1 MRSLARTVALALA
14 FSVAASA
21 AFAERVLRIE
31 EVPIGELDPHK
42 AIDYIDSIINFNAYD
57 SLVWPNPDG
66 TFTGLLAESWEVSD
80 GGLSYTFTMRDA
92 MFHDGS
98 VVDSADVVYSL
109 ARTQA
114 IGQAYAYLFV
124 GLTAEAVDDRTVR
137 MTLPAPNA
145 AFLATLPRLSIV
157 NSDLARANQQDGD
170 FGDNGD
176 YSQAFLSG
184 ADAGSGA
191 YVVDSH
197 NMQELTIMKQF
208 PDYFEPFDPLAPETV
223 QVRYGIDAATMRTM
237 MAKGEL
243 DLSNQWHPYETYGG
257 LATAHD
263 NVALTTEKGV
273 GYVVLPIHTQK
284 PPTDDVHF
292 RRAMVYALDYDA
304 FPNIVKVTD
313 DLVAGFPSRTAI
325 PRAMFGYDW
334 DAPAFKQDLERARA
348 ELAKSKYADSLDTIP
363 EVELAWVAEVP
374 IEEKTMLQLQHNL
387 GQIGIRSFI
396 TKNPWVRFS
405 DRATTSD
412 SSPHVGLLN
421 YSATYSDPI
430 SLLGDYHSSAR
441 GSYLSMW
448 WLDDSEVDRLIEAS
462 RVELDM
468 HKREE
473 VLKQL
478 QRRILEVA
486 PAIYAYEFDAVF
498 AKGAHVGAPPLDD
511 DSLTVPV
518 MGGNFRFH
526 TWQVNDA
533 M

>member
-1 MRSLARTVALALA
+1 MRSLFRITAVVLA
-14 FSVAASA
+14 FAMPVSA
-21 AFAERVLRIE
+21 ALAERVLRIE

-42 AIDYIDSIINFNAYD
+42 AIDYIDSIINFNVYD

-66 TFTGLLAESWEVSD
+66 SFTGLLAESWEVSD
-80 GGLSYTFTMRDA
+80 DGLNYTFSLRDA
-92 MFHDGS
+92 NFHDGT

-114 IGQAYAYLFV
+114 IGQAFAYLFP
-124 GLTAEAVDDRTVR
+124 GLTATAVDDRTVR
-137 MTLPAPNA
+137 IALSQANA

-157 NSDLARANQQDGD
+157 NSDLAKANQQDGD
-170 FGDNGD
+170 FGENGD
-176 YSQAFLSG
+176 YSAAFLSVN
-184 ADAGSGA
+184 DAGSGA
-191 YVVDSH
+191 YMVESH
-197 NMQELTIMKQF
+197 NMQEITILKEF
-208 PDYFEPFDPLAPETV
+208 PDYFDPFDPLAPETV
-223 QVRYGIDAATMRTM
+223 QIRYGIDAATMRTL

-257 LATAHD
+257 LATAQD

-292 RRAMVYALDYDA
+292 RRAMVYALNYDA
-304 FPNIVKVTD
+304 FANIVKVTD
-313 DLVAGFPSRTAI
+313 DLYAGFPSRTAI
-325 PRAMFGYDW
+325 PRAMFGYDV
-334 DAPAFKQDLERARA
+334 DAPPFKQDLDRARA
-348 ELAKSKYADSLDTIP
+348 ELAMSKYADSLDEY

-374 IEEKTMLQLQHNL
+374 IEEKTMLQLQYDL
-387 GQIGIRSFI
+387 GQIGIKSKI

-405 DRATTSD
+405 DRATTVETT
-412 SSPHVGLLN
+412 PHVGLLN
-421 YSATYSDPI
+421 FSATYSDPI
-430 SLLGDYHSSAR
+430 SLLGDYHSNAQ

-448 WLDDSEVDRLIEAS
+448 WLDDPEVDRLIDAS

-468 HKREE
+468 AKREE

-498 AKGAHVGAPPLDD
+498 AKGAHIGAPPLDD
-511 DSLTVPV
+511 DSKTVPV

-526 TWQVNDA
+526 TWQVGDA

>member
-1 MRSLARTVALALA
+1 MA
-14 FSVAASA
+14 FVVTASS

-42 AIDYIDSIINFNAYD
+42 AIDYIDSIINFNVYD

-66 TFTGLLAESWEVSD
+66 TFSGLLAVSWEVSD
-80 GGLSYTFTMRDA
+80 DGLNYTFTMRDVK
-92 MFHDGS
+92 FHDGS
-98 VVDSADVVYSL
+98 VVDAHDVVYSL

-114 IGQAYAYLFV
+114 IGQAYGYLFT
-124 GLTAEAVDDRTVR
+124 GLTSAAVDDRTVR
-137 MTLPAPNA
+137 ITLPASNA

-170 FGDNGD
+170 FGENGD
-176 YSQAFLSG
+176 YSAAFLSG
-184 ADAGSGA
+184 NDAGSGA
-191 YVVDSH
+191 YTVESH
-197 NMQELTIMKQF
+197 NMQELTILKAYS
-208 PDYFEPFDPLAPETV
+208 DYFEAFDPMAPETV
-223 QVRYGIDAATMRTM
+223 QVRYGISAATMRTL
-237 MAKGEL
+237 MANGEL

-257 LATAHD
+257 LSELE

-292 RRAMVYALDYDA
+292 RRAMVYALNYDA
-304 FPNIVKVTD
+304 FANIVKVTD
-313 DLVAGFPSRTAI
+313 ELYAGIPARTAI
-325 PRAMFGYDW
+325 PRAMFGYDT
-334 DAPAFKQDLERARA
+334 DAPAFKQDLDRARA
-348 ELAKSKYADSLDTIP
+348 ELAQSKYADSLDDY

-374 IEEKTMLQLQHNL
+374 IEEKTMLQLQYDL
-387 GQIGIRSFI
+387 GQIGIKSRI

-405 DRATTSD
+405 DRATTMETT
-412 SSPHVGLLN
+412 PHVGLLN
-421 YSATYSDPI
+421 FSATYSDPI

-448 WLDDSEVDRLIEAS
+448 WLDDAEIDRLIEAS

-468 HKREE
+468 NKRAE

-478 QRRILEVA
+478 QRRILDVA

-498 AKGAHVGAPPLDD
+498 AKGAHIGAPPLDD
-511 DSLTVPV
+511 DSKTVPV

-526 TWQVNDA
+526 TWQVGDA

>member
-1 MRSLARTVALALA
+1 MAFVVTASSAL
-14 FSVAASA
+14 
-21 AFAERVLRIE
+21 AERVLRIE

-42 AIDYIDSIINFNAYD
+42 AIDYIDSIINFNVYD
-57 SLVWPNPDG
+57 TLVWPNPDG

-80 GGLSYTFTMRDA
+80 DGLNYTFTMRDVK
-92 MFHDGS
+92 FHDGS
-98 VVDSADVVYSL
+98 AVDAHDVVYSL

-114 IGQAYAYLFV
+114 IGQAYGYLFT
-124 GLTAEAVDDRTVR
+124 GLTATAVDDRTAR
-137 MTLPAPNA
+137 ITLPATNA

-157 NSDLARANQQDGD
+157 NSDLARANQQEGD
-170 FGDNGD
+170 FGENGD
-176 YSQAFLSG
+176 YSAAFLSG
-184 ADAGSGA
+184 NDAGSGA
-191 YVVDSH
+191 YTVESH
-197 NMQELTIMKQF
+197 NMQELTILKAF

-223 QVRYGIDAATMRTM
+223 QIRYGISAATMRTL
-237 MAKGEL
+237 MANGEL

-257 LATAHD
+257 LSELE

-292 RRAMVYALDYDA
+292 RRAMVYALNYDA
-304 FPNIVKVTD
+304 FANIVKVTD
-313 DLVAGFPSRTAI
+313 ELYAGIPARTAI
-325 PRAMFGYDW
+325 PRAMFGYDS
-334 DAPAFKQDLERARA
+334 DAPAFKQDLDRARA
-348 ELAKSKYADSLDTIP
+348 ELAQSKYADSLDDY

-374 IEEKTMLQLQHNL
+374 IEEKTMLQLQYDL
-387 GQIGIRSFI
+387 SQIGIKSRI

-405 DRATTSD
+405 DRATTMETT
-412 SSPHVGLLN
+412 PHVGLLN
-421 YSATYSDPI
+421 FSATYSDPI
-430 SLLGDYHSSAR
+430 SLLGDYHSSSR

-448 WLDDSEVDRLIEAS
+448 WLDDPEIDRLIEAS

-468 HKREE
+468 NKRAE

-498 AKGAHVGAPPLDD
+498 AKGAHISAPPLDD
-511 DSLTVPV
+511 DSMTVPV

-526 TWQVNDA
+526 TWQVNDR

>member
-1 MRSLARTVALALA
+1 MRSLGRTIAVALAFA
-14 FSVAASA
+14 MPASTA
-21 AFAERVLRIE
+21 LGERLLRIE
-31 EVPIGELDPHK
+31 EVPVGELDPHK
-42 AIDYIDSIINFNAYD
+42 AIDYIDSIINFNVYD

-66 TFTGLLAESWEVSD
+66 SFTGLLAESWDVTGD
-80 GGLSYTFTMRDA
+80 GLNYTFKLRDA

-98 VVDSADVVYSL
+98 VVDAADVLYSL

-114 IGQAYAYLFV
+114 IGQAYAYLFA
-124 GLTAEAVDDRTVR
+124 GLTAGAVDDRTVR
-137 MTLPAPNA
+137 ITLPEPNA

-170 FGDNGD
+170 FGENGD
-176 YSQAFLSG
+176 YSAAFLS
-184 ADAGSGA
+184 ANDAGSGA
-191 YVVDSH
+191 YRVESH
-197 NMQELTIMKQF
+197 NMQELTVLKPF
-208 PDYFEPFDPLAPETV
+208 ADYFEPFDPLAPETV
-223 QVRYGIDAATMRTM
+223 HVRYGLDAATMRTL

-243 DLSNQWHPYETYGG
+243 DLSSQWHPYETYGG
-257 LATAHD
+257 LADND

-273 GYVVLPIHTQK
+273 GYVVLPLHTQK

-304 FPNIVKVTD
+304 FANIVRVTD
-313 DLVAGFPSRTAI
+313 DLLAGIPARTAI
-325 PRAMFGYDW
+325 PRAMFGYDA
-334 DAPAFKQDLERARA
+334 DAPAFKQDLDRARA
-348 ELAKSKYADSLDTIP
+348 ELAQSKYADSLDDY

-374 IEEKTMLQLQHNL
+374 IEEKTMLQLQHDL
-387 GQIGIRSFI
+387 ALIGIKSRI

-405 DRATTSD
+405 DRATSMETT
-412 SSPHVGLLN
+412 PHVGLLN
-421 YSATYSDPI
+421 FSATYSDPI
-430 SLLGDYHSSAR
+430 SLLGDYHSNAW

-448 WLDDSEVDRLIEAS
+448 WLDDAEVNRLIEAS
-462 RVELDM
+462 KVELDM
-468 HKREE
+468 NKRAE

-498 AKGAHVGAPPLDD
+498 AKGAHIGAPPLDD
-511 DSLTVPV
+511 DSRTVPV

-526 TWQVNDA
+526 TWTVGED

>member
-1 MRSLARTVALALA
+1 MRLLAKSAAFATAFAIVAG
-14 FSVAASA
+14 S

-31 EVPIGELDPHK
+31 EVPVGELDPHK
-42 AIDYIDSIINFNAYD
+42 AIDYIDSIINFNVYD

-66 TFTGLLAESWEVSD
+66 SFSGLLADSWEVSD
-80 GGLSYTFTMRDA
+80 DGLNYTFNLREVS
-92 MFHDGS
+92 FHDGT

-114 IGQAYAYLFV
+114 IGQAYAYLFT
-124 GLTAEAVDDRTVR
+124 GLTAAAVDDRSVR
-137 MTLPAPNA
+137 ITLPAPNA

-157 NSDLARANQQDGD
+157 NSDLAKANQLDGD
-170 FGDNGD
+170 FGENGD
-176 YSQAFLSG
+176 YSAAFLS
-184 ADAGSGA
+184 ASDAGSGA
-191 YVVDSH
+191 YTVESH

-208 PDYFEPFDPLAPETV
+208 PDYFEPFDPMAPETV
-223 QVRYGIDAATMRTM
+223 QVRYGIDAATMRTL

-263 NVALTTEKGV
+263 NVDLTTEKGV

-292 RRAMVYALDYDA
+292 RRAMVYALNYDA
-304 FPNIVKVTD
+304 FANIVKVTD
-313 DLVAGFPSRTAI
+313 ELYAGFESRTAI
-325 PRAMFGYDW
+325 PRAMFGYDT
-334 DAPAFKQDLERARA
+334 DAPPFKQDLERARA
-348 ELAKSKYADSLDTIP
+348 ELAMSRYADSLDEY

-374 IEEKTMLQLQHNL
+374 IEEKTMLQLQYDL
-387 GQIGIRSFI
+387 GQIGIKSRI

-405 DRATTSD
+405 DRATTMETT
-412 SSPHVGLLN
+412 PHVGLLN
-421 YSATYSDPI
+421 FSATYSDPI

-448 WLDDSEVDRLIEAS
+448 WLDDAEVDRLIEAS
-462 RVELDM
+462 RVELDVGE
-468 HKREE
+468 REE
-473 VLKQL
+473 LLKQL

-498 AKGAHVGAPPLDD
+498 AKGSHIGAPSLDD

-526 TWQVNDA
+526 TWTVGEA